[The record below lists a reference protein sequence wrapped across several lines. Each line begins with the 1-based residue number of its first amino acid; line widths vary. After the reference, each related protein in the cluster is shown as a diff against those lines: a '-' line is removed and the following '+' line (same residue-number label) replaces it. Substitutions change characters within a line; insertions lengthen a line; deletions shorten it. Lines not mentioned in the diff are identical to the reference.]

1 MAFDIFGN
9 RLRPGYCEVH
19 PDIAEEY
26 PCSLCTENRQQ
37 DERQSR
43 QDRYD
48 EEIREWE
55 ESMAVQV
62 EEERLLAEAEHGR
75 NMGDAN
81 E

>member
-19 PDIAEEY
+19 PDVAEEY

-43 QDRYD
+43 QDQYD
-48 EEIREWE
+48 DEIREWE
-55 ESMAVQV
+55 EAMA
-62 EEERLLAEAEHGR
+62 AEAEHGR

>member
-19 PDIAEEY
+19 PDVAEEY

-37 DERQSR
+37 DERQSS

-48 EEIREWE
+48 DEIREWE
-55 ESMAVQV
+55 EAMV
-62 EEERLLAEAEHGR
+62 AEAEHGR